1 MIMDRTLL
9 FSDGQAI
16 TGDEASDN
24 VVDLGA
30 TGTIFGAGSAIVR
43 DIGPGS
49 SVPMIVTVTETFTNL
64 TSMVIK
70 VQVDDNSSFTS
81 ATDVFVSPTYTLAQ
95 LAVGAKENLLPDHIP
110 LGTNERYVRLYYDVT
125 GSAPDAGKIT
135 AGVVLA
141 RQTNQN

>member
-1 MIMDRTLL
+1 
-9 FSDGQAI
+9 
-16 TGDEASDN
+16 
-24 VVDLGA
+24 
-30 TGTIFGAGSAIVR
+30 
-43 DIGPGS
+43 
-49 SVPMIVTVTETFTNL
+49 VTVTETFTNL

-70 VQVDDNSSFTS
+70 VQTDETS
-81 ATDVFVSPTYTLAQ
+81 AFSTATDVFVSPSYTLAQ

-141 RQTNQN
+141 RQTNLS